1 MDMKKNM
8 ESRNSFES
16 ILPDYGRRRLM
27 NCADSISELA
37 DTFQE
42 TEKEQQIPEQTED
55 RNEYIWQKKL
65 SENKSLMAGHL
76 REMAQIMKQVAEES
90 RRCEPMSERRFRQI
104 THALKEVGIRVKNLY
119 LIENEQ
125 GKMEVSVTMRNVKK
139 ETLSSE
145 EVGDLLSVLL
155 NIRLSVAGDNPFF
168 VGADWQTFY
177 YMEEAVYH
185 VLTGVATAV
194 KETERI
200 SGDNY
205 AFFEA
210 GAGNTTCVLS
220 DGMGS
225 GEKACR
231 DSTMVVELMQRF
243 LEAGFQA
250 ETAVKMIN
258 SVLLSGE
265 ENRNMS
271 TLDLCSVD
279 LYTGECRFVKVGS
292 ACSYIKRQHLVDRIS
307 AGNLP
312 MGIFQKPDMEIVGR
326 TLMDGDYVILFSDG
340 IPDALSQGI
349 GEEMLAEVIGSCHL
363 VNPSEIAGHI
373 LNFCIHQCKGHIRD
387 DMTVLVIGIWKK
399 DEE

>member
-1 MDMKKNM
+1 MKKNM
-8 ESRNSFES
+8 VNGMNSFEC
-16 ILPDYGRRRLM
+16 ILPDYGRRRLIT
-27 NCADSISELA
+27 CADSIRELA

-42 TEKEQQIPEQTED
+42 KEKEQPEAEKTED

-76 REMAQIMKQVAEES
+76 KEMAQIMKQVAEES

-104 THALKEVGIRVKNLY
+104 AHALKEVGIQIKNLY
-119 LIENEQ
+119 LIENEK
-125 GKMEVSVTMRNVKK
+125 GKLEVSVSMRNIKK
-139 ETLSSE
+139 ETLSAE

-155 NIRLSVAGDNPFF
+155 NIRLSAAGDNPYF
-168 VGADWQTFY
+168 VGTEWQTFY
-177 YMEEAVYH
+177 YIEEAVYH

-205 AFFEA
+205 TFFEA
-210 GAGNTTCVLS
+210 GAGNITCVLS

-225 GEKACR
+225 GEKACK
-231 DSTMVVELMQRF
+231 DSTMVVELTERF

-250 ETAVKMIN
+250 ETAIRMIN
-258 SVLLSGE
+258 SVLLSSD

-279 LYTGECRFVKVGS
+279 LYSGECRFVKVGS

-326 TLMDGDYVILFSDG
+326 TLLDGDYIIMFSDG
-340 IPDALSQGI
+340 ITDALSQGI

-363 VNPSEIAGHI
+363 MNPGEIAGHI

-399 DEE
+399 EEE